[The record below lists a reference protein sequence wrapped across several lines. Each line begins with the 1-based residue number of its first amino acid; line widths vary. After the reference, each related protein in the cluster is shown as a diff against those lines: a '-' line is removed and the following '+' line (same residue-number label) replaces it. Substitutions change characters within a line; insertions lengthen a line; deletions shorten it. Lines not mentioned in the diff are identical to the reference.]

1 MSIENLGPGDF
12 GRGTRKRLP
21 ICFCLDASGSME
33 GERMDSLNE
42 AIQTFVSIMK
52 NDSNASSA
60 DVAVVT
66 FGGYVDIDKPFSS
79 LSKQDIPI
87 IESRSHSLTPMG
99 GGINAAL
106 DLLELRKAG
115 YKERGIKYYQP
126 WLVLIT
132 DGKPEGDNS
141 AYEMEEA
148 IRRLN
153 MLENENK
160 LVVFNIAVG
169 DEVDLNTLARTS
181 IKREV
186 PIRVDEANLKE
197 LFQFL
202 GSSSS
207 SVINGNGIQLVPP
220 TEDVVETID
229 VLPEG
234 IEIDLDKWCL

>member
-12 GRGTRKRLP
+12 GRGTKKRLP

-33 GERMDSLNE
+33 GERMECLNE
-42 AIQTFVSIMK
+42 AIQNFVSIMK
-52 NDSNASSA
+52 NNSNASAA

-66 FGGYVDIDKPFSS
+66 FGGYVDIDMPFSS
-79 LSKQDIPI
+79 LSKQDIPV
-87 IESRSHSLTPMG
+87 IESRAHSLTPMG
-99 GGINAAL
+99 GGITTAL

-132 DGKPEGDNS
+132 DGKPEGEN
-141 AYEMEEA
+141 AVYEMEEA

-153 MLENENK
+153 ILENDNK

-181 IKREV
+181 IKRAA
-186 PIRVDEANLKE
+186 PIRVDEANLNE

-207 SVINGNGIQLVPP
+207 SVINGTGIQLDPIQD
-220 TEDVVETID
+220 EDID

-234 IEIDLDKWCL
+234 MEIDLEKWCL

>member
-12 GRGTRKRLP
+12 GRGTKKRLP

-33 GERMDSLNE
+33 GERMDCLNE
-42 AIQTFVSIMK
+42 AIQNFVSIMK
-52 NDSNASSA
+52 HNSNASAA

-66 FGGYVDIDKPFSS
+66 FGGYVDIDMPFAS
-79 LSKQDIPI
+79 LSNQDIPV
-87 IESRSHSLTPMG
+87 IESRAHSLTPMG
-99 GGINAAL
+99 GGISVAL

-132 DGKPEGDNS
+132 DGKPEGENA
-141 AYEMEEA
+141 AYEMEDA

-153 MLENENK
+153 ILENDNK

-181 IKREV
+181 IKRAA
-186 PIRVDEANLKE
+186 PIRVDEANLNE

-207 SVINGNGIQLVPP
+207 SVINGNGIQLDP
-220 TEDVVETID
+220 VVEENID

-234 IEIDLDKWCL
+234 MEIDLEKWCL

>member
-12 GRGTRKRLP
+12 GRGTKKRLP

-33 GERMDSLNE
+33 GERMDSLND

-52 NDSNASSA
+52 NDSNASAA
-60 DVAVVT
+60 DIAVVT
-66 FGGYVDIDKPFSS
+66 FGGYVEITKPFAS
-79 LSKQDIPI
+79 LSKQDIPF

-106 DLLELRKAG
+106 DLLELRKVG

-141 AYEMEEA
+141 AYEIEDA

-153 MLENENK
+153 VLERDNK

-169 DEVDLNTLARTS
+169 DEVDMNTLARTS
-181 IKREV
+181 MKREA

-207 SVINGNGIQLVPP
+207 SVINGNGIQLDIPGDN
-220 TEDVVETID
+220 TLDVVD

-234 IEIDLDKWCL
+234 VEIDLDKWCL

>member
-12 GRGTRKRLP
+12 GRGTKKRLP

-33 GERMDSLNE
+33 GERMECLNE
-42 AIQTFVSIMK
+42 AIRTFVDIMK
-52 NDSNASSA
+52 GNSNASAA

-66 FGGYVDIDKPFSS
+66 FGGYVDIDKPFAS
-79 LSKQDIPI
+79 LSKQDIPV
-87 IESRSHSLTPMG
+87 IESRAHSLTPMG
-99 GGINAAL
+99 GGISAAL

-132 DGKPEGDNS
+132 DGKPEGEN
-141 AYEMEEA
+141 AVPEMEEA
-148 IRRLN
+148 IVRLN
-153 MLENENK
+153 ALENENK

-169 DEVDLNTLARTS
+169 DEVDMNTLARTS
-181 IKREV
+181 IKREA
-186 PIRVDEANLKE
+186 PIRVDEANLNE

-220 TEDVVETID
+220 SEETFET
-229 VLPEG
+229 LPEG
-234 IEIDLDKWCL
+234 VEIDLEKWCL

>member
-12 GRGTRKRLP
+12 GKGTKKRLP

-52 NDSNASSA
+52 NDSNASAA

-99 GGINAAL
+99 GGISAAL

-132 DGKPEGDNS
+132 DGKPEGDDS

-153 MLENENK
+153 LLESENK

-181 IKREV
+181 IKRDA

-220 TEDVVETID
+220 SEEVIETID

>member
-12 GRGTRKRLP
+12 GRGTKKRLP

-33 GERMDSLNE
+33 GERMECLNE
-42 AIQTFVSIMK
+42 AIRTFVDIMK
-52 NDSNASSA
+52 GNSNASAA

-66 FGGYVDIDKPFSS
+66 FGGYVDIDKPFAS
-79 LSKQDIPI
+79 LSKQDIPV
-87 IESRSHSLTPMG
+87 IESRAHSLTPMG
-99 GGINAAL
+99 GGISAAL

-132 DGKPEGDNS
+132 DGKPEGEN
-141 AYEMEEA
+141 AVPEMEEA
-148 IRRLN
+148 IVRLN
-153 MLENENK
+153 ALENENK

-181 IKREV
+181 IKREA
-186 PIRVDEANLKE
+186 PIRVDEANLNE

-220 TEDVVETID
+220 SEETFET
-229 VLPEG
+229 LPEG
-234 IEIDLDKWCL
+234 VEIDLEKWCL